1 MRSGRAL
8 LAMLGQGQRE
18 RVGTRDRRHTG
29 AGDSEKDGL
38 MGSTSSRLELSTG
51 LPREENTVVGGQVGR
66 TLGEGATGQVV
77 HSHQGRVA
85 VSIGKIVQDTEAL
98 CTTMR
103 VEFRGS

>member
-38 MGSTSSRLELSTG
+38 MGQHIIQAGAQHWASKRGKHSG
-51 LPREENTVVGGQVGR
+51 GWAGGQDSG
-66 TLGEGATGQVV
+66 
-77 HSHQGRVA
+77 
-85 VSIGKIVQDTEAL
+85 
-98 CTTMR
+98 
-103 VEFRGS
+103 RGSHGAGGPQPSGQSCSQHWKNRPRHGGFVHHNAS